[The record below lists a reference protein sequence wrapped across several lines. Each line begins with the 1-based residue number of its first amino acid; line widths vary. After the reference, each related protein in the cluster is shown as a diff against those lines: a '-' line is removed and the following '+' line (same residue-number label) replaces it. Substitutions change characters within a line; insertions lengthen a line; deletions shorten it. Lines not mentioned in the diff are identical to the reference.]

1 MLGANGHA
9 NSPELVALAEHLLQA
24 THFILTRAEG
34 VMSHGLA
41 LSLQLVGVD
50 CPSELACLVSL
61 LGSLYLG

>member
-1 MLGANGHA
+1 M
-9 NSPELVALAEHLLQA
+9 VLAEHLLQA